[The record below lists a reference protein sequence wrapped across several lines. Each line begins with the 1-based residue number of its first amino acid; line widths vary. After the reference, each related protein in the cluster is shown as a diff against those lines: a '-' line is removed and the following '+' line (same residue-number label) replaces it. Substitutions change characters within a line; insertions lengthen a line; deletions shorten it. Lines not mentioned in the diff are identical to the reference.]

1 MTQLLLADDQKL
13 KAACA
18 VSLEKAARA
27 GNLERSSADIAAFT
41 KKFRA
46 ASGKERASLE
56 FQRWLWDAQP

>member
-1 MTQLLLADDQKL
+1 MTPLLLADDQKL

-27 GNLERSSADIAAFT
+27 GNLERWSGNIAAFI

-46 ASGKERASLE
+46 VSSEELERDIDT
-56 FQRWLWDAQP
+56 W